1 MICETCLG
9 NNPFMR
15 MTKLPFGQKLCKV
28 SNLPYQAFRWKAG
41 THGRFKETIV
51 CYAVAKDKNICQACL
66 NDMQFGLPVGVRD
79 AMLRQQRSGEQEL
92 APVHSAVGT
101 QYHYEQLQRRGE
113 DADAAAPSDLALAV
127 AEYHQQ
133 AQTAPQQ
140 QMLHDFSQ
148 RVAQRNVAQQ
158 PAAPSSSSSR
168 ATPEAVPFR
177 NLPKLCT
184 FWLAGT
190 CRRIAT
196 KSCPFR
202 PCCGIFQFPE
212 LAGGDNAA
220 REANQRLVAQLQ
232 ADGPDKVQRSLD
244 KGVRQ
249 VLHDALRRRKTGATD
264 GSSRG
269 ANVDESIRARVLGS
283 DALTQKY
290 LGQLQ
295 GQTDRQRAQDDAR
308 QQEIAKGLTDP
319 HYQSVKS
326 LWIGNLPRV
335 QSSRPDA
342 AVDTQTARD
351 VLRQTLWTALQRF
364 GVPIASIHVGQ
375 NLAHA
380 FVDYGDHAMAQ
391 HALQLVLHDPPL
403 VPTPVLLVTEAPTTE
418 PPAVAVTW
426 QPLTLIR
433 WATPPA
439 LKQAAPQSSSTAAAA
454 AAETM
459 PAPPGLEHAP
469 RSAYSLPNA
478 PAPRIPITTGSYSG
492 HSAQDAAPAPKRRR
506 TEEPSGGNA
515 LSGLLAGYGS
525 SDDDA

>member
-28 SNLPYQAFRWKAG
+28 SNLPYQGFRWKAG

-51 CYAVAKDKNICQACL
+51 SYAVAREKNLCQACL

-79 AMLRQQRSGEQEL
+79 SMLRQQGSGQNEL

-113 DADAAAPSDLALAV
+113 DEDAAGASDLALAV
-127 AEYHQQ
+127 AEYQQQ
-133 AQTAPQQ
+133 AQTAPQR
-140 QMLHDFSQ
+140 QMLHDFAHG
-148 RVAQRNVAQQ
+148 VAQRNVARQ

-168 ATPEAVPFR
+168 AAPEAVPFR

-190 CRRIAT
+190 CRRVAT

-212 LAGGDNAA
+212 LAGGDSAA

-264 GSSRG
+264 GNVRG

-295 GQTDRQRAQDDAR
+295 AQADRQRGQDDAR
-308 QQEIAKGLTDP
+308 QQEIARGLSDP
-319 HYQSVKS
+319 LYQAVRS
-326 LWIGNLPRV
+326 LWVGNLPRV
-335 QSSRPDA
+335 LSGRPDE
-342 AVDTQTARD
+342 AVDPQTARD

-364 GVPIASIHVGQ
+364 GVPIASVHVGQ

-391 HALQLVLHDPPL
+391 HALQLMSVDPPL
-403 VPTPVLLVTEAPTTE
+403 VPSPVLLVAEAASAA

-426 QPLTLIR
+426 QPLTVIR

-439 LKQAAPQSSSTAAAA
+439 LKQASPQSAAA

-478 PAPRIPITTGSYSG
+478 PAPRLPIAASSHGRP
-492 HSAQDAAPAPKRRR
+492 SAQGEAPAPKRRR
-506 TEEPSGGNA
+506 TAEASDGNA